1 MSYHACQDA
10 EAYLAGLKKQQ
21 AEDSPSP
28 LSEAVQTSSPKLV
41 KARDV
46 TPEKISP
53 PKPDKAQSPAPAA
66 SCSPEQVEPT
76 LVDPYLDTASDG
88 PATRTTPERYT
99 MTLASLGLDQEVEET
114 GSLTPTEMEVDEAAL
129 WKTHEHVSY
138 GDVHEGHRLS
148 GRTMHVHASSCLVLQ
163 QHMHVCCMLRAWVA
177 PEQESPPAHA

>member
-1 MSYHACQDA
+1 MAQ
-10 EAYLAGLKKQQ
+10 LPG
-21 AEDSPSP
+21 P
-28 LSEAVQTSSPKLV
+28 LQNGT
-41 KARDV
+41 
-46 TPEKISP
+46 
-53 PKPDKAQSPAPAA
+53 
-66 SCSPEQVEPT
+66 
-76 LVDPYLDTASDG
+76 
-88 PATRTTPERYT
+88 
-99 MTLASLGLDQEVEET
+99 LDQEVEET